1 MQLVFIRQRLHF
13 VRRTAEREFWRRR
26 AEFLESHDRKDY
38 APFLRALEQ
47 EHARDMAALEGFL
60 DAVLSANEP
69 TVLPAK
75 HILKPAPAAPG
86 PPPRTAPPPPPPPPP
101 HHQPALPHPP
111 TPHPRHARRAHL

>member
-47 EHARDMAALEGFL
+47 EHARDMAALDGFL
-60 DAVLSANEP
+60 DAGLRANEA
-69 TVLPAK
+69 TVPPAT
-75 HILKPAPAAPG
+75 HFQAV
-86 PPPRTAPPPPPPPPP
+86 PPRGRRTPED
-101 HHQPALPHPP
+101 HTRRPHPHPTENELSCLP
-111 TPHPRHARRAHL
+111 TPTADAV